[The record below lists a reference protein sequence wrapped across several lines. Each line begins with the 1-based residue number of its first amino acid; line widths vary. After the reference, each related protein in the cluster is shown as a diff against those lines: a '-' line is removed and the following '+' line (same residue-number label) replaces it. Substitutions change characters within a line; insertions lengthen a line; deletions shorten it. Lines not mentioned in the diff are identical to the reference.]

1 MNTIDELLY
10 YCREI
15 EPVGALLLTGEWG
28 CGKTHL
34 IEHELKDALTN
45 EAVVLRISLFG
56 ISSQEEIHSAVKYAW
71 INAYCNIK
79 GVGRVA
85 KIVDEGK
92 KAIAKLEFLPEWVR
106 GIASTDATAFFPI
119 SKEIDDKSV
128 ILVFDDL
135 ERCRMSS
142 VDVLGVINDYCE
154 NQKYHTIIVAN
165 QEKIKTKQEPTQI
178 NAEIQFMP
186 SQDKKDELDDK
197 KAALTINKP
206 PKMEQGEISY
216 TEIKEKIIQRTVQYL
231 PDYPKIV
238 HAVIEETKYE
248 DDEYK
253 AFVENCEEG
262 LLELFAPDR
271 NAFGYVEE
279 RKEGKSTE
287 KGMEQPQRRPHNIRS
302 LKCAIR
308 DFYRVYGILHDNDF
322 TNIADWFYSFTSYVI
337 SYKADIAQ
345 EGYYGTLFSDGEV
358 RKLYP
363 VFQDQYMFDA
373 VKQWILRGVW
383 DADAISHEIEIIK
396 KRKEALK
403 PCEIIRVNR
412 IMDVD
417 EDVINKGFGDFL
429 NSVYD
434 GSLTLDDYVLFIENS
449 CWARRYGYTFPV
461 AINWDKVKGGV
472 GKRIKSIEKAL
483 PDGQIL
489 FHVIGEDNREHFTDE
504 EWGTYKLISDFA
516 LDNGYMFFKNRKLY
530 IEKMKELASSSFV
543 IIQNKRFNVFDQE
556 MAIVTA
562 EAFAKDNNYGKDLF
576 TNYFKD
582 MWKCKIESRDIEIE
596 ESLKGFSKLRDLLK
610 EQIEDSQ
617 AKEKVF
623 TMSHT
628 ERFIQTIEE
637 LIAFKCTEKPG
648 PESRTANPVSCRSAM
663 PPPSEFRTD

>member
-34 IEHELKDALTN
+34 IEHELKNALTN
-45 EAVVLRISLFG
+45 ENVVLRISLFG
-56 ISSQEEIHSAVKYAW
+56 ISLPEEIHSAVKYAW
-71 INAYCNIK
+71 IKAYCNVK
-79 GVGRVA
+79 GVGGVA
-85 KIVDEGK
+85 EVVGKGK

-106 GIASTDATAFFPI
+106 GIASTDATVFFPI
-119 SKEIDDKSV
+119 SKKIEDKSV

-178 NAEIQFMP
+178 NAEIQVMS
-186 SQDKKDELDDK
+186 SQNRKVESDEK
-197 KAALTINKP
+197 KATLTIYKP
-206 PKMEQGEISY
+206 PQVEQGEISY

-238 HAVIEETKYE
+238 QAVIEEMKYE
-248 DDEYK
+248 DGEYK
-253 AFVENCEEG
+253 AFVEKCEEG

-271 NAFGYVEE
+271 NVFGYVQE
-279 RKEGKSTE
+279 RKQGKPTE

-302 LKCAIR
+302 LKCAIS
-308 DFYRVYGILHDNDF
+308 DFYRVYSILHDNDF

-337 SYKADIAQ
+337 SYKADIAK

-363 VFQDQYMFDA
+363 VFQNQYMFDA
-373 VKQWILRGVW
+373 VKQWILHGVW
-383 DADAISHEIEIIK
+383 NADDISHEIEIIK
-396 KRKEALK
+396 KRKEAQK
-403 PCEIIRVNR
+403 PCEIIKVNR

-417 EDVINKGFGDFL
+417 EEIIDKGFEDFL
-429 NSVYD
+429 NSAYE

-449 CWARRYGYTFPV
+449 SWARCYGYAFPV
-461 AINWDKVKGGV
+461 AIDWDKVKGGV
-472 GKRIKSIEKAL
+472 GKRIESLKEAL
-483 PDGQIL
+483 PECQIL
-489 FHVIGEDNREHFTDE
+489 FHVIGDDNEEHFTDE

-516 LDNGYMFFKNRKLY
+516 LSDGLMFFKNRKLY

-543 IIQNKRFNVFDQE
+543 IIQNKRFNIFDE
-556 MAIVTA
+556 KMAMVTA
-562 EAFAKDNNYGKDLF
+562 QAFAQDNNAGKKLF
-576 TNYFKD
+576 VNYFKD
-582 MWKCKIESRDIEIE
+582 MWKCNIESPDIEIE

-610 EQIEDSQ
+610 EQIQDSQ
-617 AKEKVF
+617 MNKKTFAVL
-623 TMSHT
+623 HT
-628 ERFIQTIEE
+628 EGFIQAVEE
-637 LIAFKCTEKPG
+637 LIVSKCTEKAQ
-648 PESRTANPVSCRSAM
+648 E
-663 PPPSEFRTD
+663 PSNG